1 MIQLPIE
8 IGDIVLGGKF
18 KNKKITVKE
27 IGVDEY
33 GLPTIN
39 GRGILKIRIQK
50 LMKPKNIKENDTK
63 VKPFQSSPTRVKI
76 KKEDKRFYLYLQ
88 TVNGEECLTPL
99 GFETK
104 ELAAHNALM
113 KGYEVDNYTQPTN
126 LKESLKLVIR
136 EIIAEI
142 NLKKKLSEVDVNDPE
157 LAKIIDELGSLQ
169 EQLDNAEAEIA
180 ALKKKLNVGG
190 LQKQIKI
197 LIDEKLNT
205 LVSEMDVT
213 GERLARTE
221 NIVMRIERSG
231 YTREDPKYKEGWLEA
246 LQKVNA
252 ATKKVLR
259 AVLAAHTSTT
269 KVAASLSF
277 SKRNDEWVITEIN
290 MYEKFVNWLTKM
302 IDNLA
307 PKLATQGEKI
317 DNALDKLERILK
329 IN

>member
-8 IGDIVLGGKF
+8 IGDIVLGGRF

-104 ELAAHNALM
+104 ELAAHSALM

-142 NLKKKLSEVDVNDPE
+142 NLKKKLSEVDVNDPKLEKAINE
-157 LAKIIDELGSLQ
+157 LSDLER
-169 EQLDNAEAEIA
+169 QLADAEAQITE
-180 ALKKKLNVGG
+180 LKKKLNVVQMEKRYKE
-190 LQKQIKI
+190 LVDTELWDFLEEMRKDNERVARTKTVLLTIKRFQTEKETFEYEKVLDFALTQVNQDVKFKI
-197 LIDEKLNT
+197 LEEL
-205 LVSEMDVT
+205 
-213 GERLARTE
+213 
-221 NIVMRIERSG
+221 
-231 YTREDPKYKEGWLEA
+231 
-246 LQKVNA
+246 KVYR
-252 ATKKVLR
+252 KISRVKP
-259 AVLAAHTSTT
+259 
-269 KVAASLSF
+269 SLGF
-277 SKRNDEWVITEIN
+277 SKTESLIKEEN
-290 MYEKFVNWLTKM
+290 VFQKIGNWILKQL
-302 IDNLA
+302 DSLA
-307 PKLATQGEKI
+307 PKLANQGEKI